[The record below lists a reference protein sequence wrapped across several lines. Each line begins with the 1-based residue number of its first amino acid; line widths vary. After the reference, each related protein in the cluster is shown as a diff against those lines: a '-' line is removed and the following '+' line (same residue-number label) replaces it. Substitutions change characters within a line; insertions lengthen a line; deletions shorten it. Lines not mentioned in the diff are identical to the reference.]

1 MPVNTSI
8 HGVAYGGGAQI
19 ALGGDIRIAAPA
31 VKMSILE
38 IKWGLIPD
46 MSLSQTLRDL
56 VSLDV
61 AKELMF
67 TGRVLNGEQAKN
79 LGLVTHVDQNPLER
93 ALALAKEIASKSP
106 DAVRAGKKLLEESWN
121 AEERFG
127 LELEDRL
134 QRQLIGSPNQVE
146 AITANF
152 ENREPN
158 FTDPE

>member
-1 MPVNTSI
+1 MHISLNI
-8 HGVAYGGGAQI
+8 EWGCGG
-19 ALGGDIRIAAPA
+19 
-31 VKMSILE
+31 
-38 IKWGLIPD
+38 
-46 MSLSQTLRDL
+46 
-56 VSLDV
+56 
-61 AKELMF
+61 
-67 TGRVLNGEQAKN
+67 NGEQAKN

-106 DAVRAGKKLLEESWN
+106 DAIRAGKKLLEESWN

>member
-1 MPVNTSI
+1 MSNTHCQNIYYCGVSNSRSNRLRNSI
-8 HGVAYGGGAQI
+8 I
-19 ALGGDIRIAAPA
+19 NDN
-31 VKMSILE
+31 VKISYITD
-38 IKWGLIPD
+38 KVYDNKDNTPSLIED
-46 MSLSQTLRDL
+46 DDKLITL
-56 VSLDV
+56 
-61 AKELMF
+61 
-67 TGRVLNGEQAKN
+67 LNGEQAKN